1 VTTVRAAAVQLQST
15 NDRDRNL
22 AAADRLTRAAAADG
36 AELVVL
42 PERLDLRGSAQDYAA
57 GAETLEAGRPLEW
70 ATQLARE
77 LGIDLVAGSIAE
89 RREGHERVANT
100 SIHAGPDG
108 DLKAV
113 YRKIHMFDVE
123 VGGVEYR
130 ESEHSE
136 PAGEI
141 VLSETSN
148 GTKLGLTICYDL
160 RFPELY
166 RILTLK
172 GARVVTVPAN
182 FTRVTGQAHWEV
194 LLRARA
200 IENQVFVIAPGQ
212 GRGPG
217 PEGDSYGNSMIVDP
231 WGEILARAE
240 GEGEAFVAAD
250 LDLARQDEV
259 REKLPSL
266 ANRVAAAYR
275 WPEEARV

>member
-1 VTTVRAAAVQLQST
+1 LRAAAVQLQST

-22 AAADRLTRAAAADG
+22 DAADRLTRAAAADG

-42 PERLDLRGSAQDYAA
+42 PERLDLRGSAADYAA
-57 GAETLEAGRPLEW
+57 GAETLQAGRPLEW
-70 ATQLARE
+70 AKQTAGE

-100 SIHAGPDG
+100 SIHVGPDG
-108 DLKAV
+108 ELKAV
-113 YRKIHMFDVE
+113 YRKIHMFDVD

-141 VLSETSN
+141 VLSETAG
-148 GTKLGLTICYDL
+148 GTKLGLTVCYDL

-166 RILTLK
+166 RILALE
-172 GARVVTVPAN
+172 GARIVTVPAN

-200 IENQVFVIAPGQ
+200 IEDQVFVIAPGQ

-217 PEGDSYGNSMIVDP
+217 AEGDSYGNSMIVDP
-231 WGEILARAE
+231 WGEILARAD
-240 GEGEAFVAAD
+240 GESETFVAAD
-250 LDLARQDEV
+250 LDLARQEEI

-266 ANRVAAAYR
+266 ANRVPAAYR
-275 WPEEARV
+275 WPQEVRV

>member
-1 VTTVRAAAVQLQST
+1 LRAAAVQLQST

-22 AAADRLTRAAAADG
+22 AAADRLTRAAAGDG

-100 SIHAGPDG
+100 SIHVGPDG
-108 DLKAV
+108 ELKAV
-113 YRKIHMFDVE
+113 YRKIHMFDVD

-136 PAGEI
+136 PADEI

-172 GARVVTVPAN
+172 GARIVTVPAN

-231 WGEILARAE
+231 WGEVLARAG
-240 GEGEAFVAAD
+240 GEGESFVAAD

>member
-100 SIHAGPDG
+100 SIHVGPDG
-108 DLKAV
+108 ELKAV

-136 PAGEI
+136 PADEI

-166 RILTLK
+166 RILTLN
-172 GARVVTVPAN
+172 GARIVTVPAN

-240 GEGEAFVAAD
+240 GEGESFVAAD

-275 WPEEARV
+275 WPEEASV

>member
-1 VTTVRAAAVQLQST
+1 MTMLRAAAVQLQST

-57 GAETLEAGRPLEW
+57 GAETLEAGGPLEW

-89 RREGHERVANT
+89 RREGHDRVANT
-100 SIHAGPDG
+100 SIHVGPDG
-108 DLKAV
+108 ELKAV

-136 PAGEI
+136 PADEI

-166 RILTLK
+166 RILALK
-172 GARVVTVPAN
+172 GARIVTVPAN

-200 IENQVFVIAPGQ
+200 IENQVFVVAPGQ

-231 WGEILARAE
+231 WGEILARAG
-240 GEGEAFVAAD
+240 GEGESFVAAD

-275 WPEEARV
+275 WPEEAKV